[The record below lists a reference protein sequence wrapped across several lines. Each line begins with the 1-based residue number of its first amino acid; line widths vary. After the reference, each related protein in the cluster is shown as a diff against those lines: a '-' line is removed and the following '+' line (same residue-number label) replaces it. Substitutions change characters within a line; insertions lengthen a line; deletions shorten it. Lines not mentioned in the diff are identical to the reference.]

1 MWPYDVIRHGSRLSA
16 ALDFRKSNAPVVGP
30 PVFTNDRNSRKHS
43 EISDHGG
50 TITEKLD
57 AKQQTYGYT
66 VSSLGFE
73 LKLW

>member
-1 MWPYDVIRHGSRLSA
+1 MKRCAATLSA
-16 ALDFRKSNAPVVGP
+16 KVIAGGAKR
-30 PVFTNDRNSRKHS
+30 TNDRNSRKHS

-50 TITEKLD
+50 TITERLD